1 VRSVLGAAAAGA
13 ALSAGVARAELPER
27 AVAEAVRAHVAEAL
41 AIPLH
46 DVEVPSVGLGR
57 PLRCPEGTPV
67 RVEAVPGED
76 YRGWADLRVG
86 GEGCEALR
94 VRARVQVWRSVPVAA
109 ADAGAGAVVRLSA
122 RRVLLEE
129 VHGVSVDPDGGPFVA
144 VAPVRAGEPVLVG
157 RVRVAPAARSG
168 AMVQIEVV
176 VGGVVVR
183 VPGKLL
189 SDAALG
195 ERVKVLNTVHGV
207 VVEGTLSAP
216 DRVRTSSGG

>member
-1 VRSVLGAAAAGA
+1 MLAFLRAAAAGA
-13 ALSAGVARAELPER
+13 ASLSGVARAELPER
-27 AVAEAVRAHVAEAL
+27 AVADAVRAHVAEAL
-41 AIPLH
+41 GVPLH

-57 PLRCPEGTPV
+57 PLRCPEGAPILVSAT
-67 RVEAVPGED
+67 PGED
-76 YRGWADLRVG
+76 YRAWADLRVG
-86 GEGCEALR
+86 AEGCEALR

-109 ADAGAGAVVRLSA
+109 ADVGAGGVVRLSA
-122 RRVLLEE
+122 RRVLIED
-129 VHGVSVDPDGGPFVA
+129 VHGVSVDPTGGPYVA
-144 VAPVRAGEPVLVG
+144 VAPLRAGEPVLVG

-168 AMVQIEVV
+168 AMVQIEAV

-216 DRVRTSSGG
+216 DRVRTASGG